1 METVRWE
8 QHHPR
13 KSQAKQGKNS
23 GPSNWHEH
31 YWARSGSGEHRRR
44 QWLGMRSMHWYR
56 GGDTLSGERTQCRH
70 DGWHDLTMSWHWH
83 CGGVDLVHPPHRS
96 QHGHVLLCLLLS
108 PTPPPSS
115 SCPVAAERSS
125 GWEEEAVA
133 KKAVATTMRTRL
145 NTTRLYLISSSSIS
159 AFAFFLCQ
167 VSAALPWVYPRAEV
181 ACFMEWVGALVIDA
195 CDFLFGRQPSI
206 STSGELIQNEGSDDS
221 TTQLATT
228 NRRCFRVHGRSV
240 GGLGFTRGF
249 DSRDRESRAKF
260 ER

>member
-83 CGGVDLVHPPHRS
+83 CGGVDFVHPPHRS

-115 SCPVAAERSS
+115 SCPVAAELR
-125 GWEEEAVA
+125 
-133 KKAVATTMRTRL
+133 
-145 NTTRLYLISSSSIS
+145 
-159 AFAFFLCQ
+159 
-167 VSAALPWVYPRAEV
+167 
-181 ACFMEWVGALVIDA
+181 
-195 CDFLFGRQPSI
+195 
-206 STSGELIQNEGSDDS
+206 
-221 TTQLATT
+221 
-228 NRRCFRVHGRSV
+228 V
-240 GGLGFTRGF
+240 GGGGGGEEGGRHHEDQAEHHQVVPHIFVFNQRFRFLSLPSLGCSALGLSTGGSGVLYGVGGCSCDRRLRFFIWSTAIDINIWRAYPERGK
-249 DSRDRESRAKF
+249 R
-260 ER
+260 